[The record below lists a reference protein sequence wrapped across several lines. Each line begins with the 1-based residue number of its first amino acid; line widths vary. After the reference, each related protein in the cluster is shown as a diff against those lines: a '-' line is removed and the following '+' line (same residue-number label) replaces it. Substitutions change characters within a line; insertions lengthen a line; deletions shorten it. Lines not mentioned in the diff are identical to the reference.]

1 MNLLVTGGAG
11 FIGSNFVRYLIT
23 KTEHRVVNYDCLTY
37 AANID
42 YLNDLND
49 FDRYTFVLGNI
60 NNQKLVNTIIEKFAI
75 DCIINFAAES
85 HVDRSIADAST
96 FVETNVVGATCLLEC
111 ARSHSIRLIQL
122 STDEVYGSLSA
133 GYAMEDAVLDPTSPY
148 AASKAA
154 ADQFVMAYFKT
165 YGVQTNI
172 IRAANNY
179 GPNQHKEK
187 LIPLMLTYMKKHK
200 PLPIYG
206 DGLNRRDWLYVTDFC
221 RAILLVLTKGEPGEI
236 YNVTDHQEVTNLQI
250 IDYLKQFSQYKF
262 VRTKFVENRLGH
274 DQRYGMDNTKIKAL
288 GWQPEISLV
297 DGLEKTVQWY
307 KREAT

>member
-1 MNLLVTGGAG
+1 MNVLVTGGAG
-11 FIGSNFVRYLIT
+11 FIGSNFVRYLLTNT
-23 KTEHRVVNYDCLTY
+23 KHRVVNYDCLTY

-42 YLNDLND
+42 YLNDLNNCS
-49 FDRYTFVLGNI
+49 RYTFVLGNI
-60 NNQKLVNTIIEKFAI
+60 NNQKLVNIIIEKFEI

-96 FVETNVVGATCLLEC
+96 FIETNVVGTTCLLEC
-111 ARSHSIRLIQL
+111 ARTCSIRFIQI
-122 STDEVYGSLSA
+122 STDEVYGSLSS
-133 GYAMEDAVLDPTSPY
+133 GYAMEDAVLNPTSPY

-154 ADQFVMAYFKT
+154 ADQFVLAYFKT

-187 LIPLMLTYMKKHK
+187 LIPLMLTYMKERK
-200 PLPIYG
+200 PLPVYG
-206 DGLNRRDWLYVTDFC
+206 DGANQRDWLYVNDFC
-221 RAILLVLTKGEPGEI
+221 CAILLVLTKGVPGEI
-236 YNVTDHQEVTNLQI
+236 YNVTDHQEVTNLQM
-250 IDYLKQFSQYKF
+250 IDYLKQFSQHKF
-262 VRTKFVENRLGH
+262 VVTEFVEDRLGH

-288 GWQPEISLV
+288 GWQTEISLV

-307 KREAT
+307 KRETI